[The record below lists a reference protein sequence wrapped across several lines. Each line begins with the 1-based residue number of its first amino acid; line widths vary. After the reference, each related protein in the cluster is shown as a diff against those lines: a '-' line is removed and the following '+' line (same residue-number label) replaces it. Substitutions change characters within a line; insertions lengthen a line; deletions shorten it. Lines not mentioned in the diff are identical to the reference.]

1 MIQISF
7 GVDQY
12 SINIVEIWP
21 FLLKKKCDQFLHYR
35 TLTRLFLCTSK
46 ITSSKIH
53 L

>member
-21 FLLKKKCDQFLHYR
+21 FSEEIGRAHV
-35 TLTRLFLCTSK
+35 
-46 ITSSKIH
+46 
-53 L
+53 

>member
-21 FLLKKKCDQFLHYR
+21 FLLKKKVWPVSPLQDTDKVISLH
-35 TLTRLFLCTSK
+35 F
-46 ITSSKIH
+46 
-53 L
+53 

>member
-21 FLLKKKCDQFLHYR
+21 FSEVIKKKV
-35 TLTRLFLCTSK
+35 
-46 ITSSKIH
+46 
-53 L
+53 